1 MLICGNGSAG
11 SRHGLTSIG
20 WCLRRTVVDWDFS
33 RRNLLRT
40 GGVVAG
46 GVLLGG
52 VTARTAMAG
61 TAPVFTTRTAAA
73 KVAARTDRRPVAGG
87 VHDATVNQTFICW
100 AGRNED
106 TYAQAYDH
114 ATATFT
120 KPVKVSSG
128 GGDSHNYPTM
138 VRAADGRLL
147 IFVGLH
153 NARLVLA
160 RSAQPHSIAGT
171 WTVKSVAE
179 GQAAS
184 YPMPFRTANGDL
196 FVFFR
201 ETTQEITSSA
211 PTDTRTMQ
219 YVRSTDNGVTWRSSK
234 QLTGLPYV
242 LGSTNRSD
250 HLNETYLGQLRL
262 EPANGGRPERVHLV
276 WTLAGGGPS
285 RHAHDV
291 YHRNINYATFDPATL
306 HFRTAGGTDLGPQL
320 AGTELDEAQV
330 VSTPLALPG
339 GMKSPDYI
347 QLVGW
352 LGDGRPFVVWMTND
366 GARLV
371 HDFAGVWTGS
381 AWQVKEV
388 ATGLRTRDMERLGP
402 TTWRVYA
409 NREGKPNIMTYL
421 LESGQTWTAE
431 AVVTTSREIQ
441 RIEVITGA
449 VDPARI
455 LASGNSSNRAV
466 SVADGDIYL
475 AGITG

>member
-1 MLICGNGSAG
+1 MDREL
-11 SRHGLTSIG
+11 
-20 WCLRRTVVDWDFS
+20 S
-33 RRNLLRT
+33 RRNVLRA

-52 VTARTAMAG
+52 VATRTALAATTSAA

-73 KVAARTDRRPVAGG
+73 KVAARTDRRPLAGG

-100 AGRNED
+100 GGKNED
-106 TYAQAYDH
+106 TYVQAYDH
-114 ATATFT
+114 ATDTFT
-120 KPVKVSSG
+120 KPAKVSSG

-138 VRAADGRLL
+138 VQAADGRLL
-147 IFVGLH
+147 IFVGVH
-153 NARLVLA
+153 NAKLVVA
-160 RSAQPHSIAGT
+160 RSAQPHAISGT
-171 WTVKSVAE
+171 WTVKSIAE
-179 GQAAS
+179 GPAAS
-184 YPMPFRTANGDL
+184 YPMPFRTADGTL

-201 ETTQEITSSA
+201 ETTSELTSGT

-219 YVRSTDNGVTWRSSK
+219 YVRSTDNGVTWRSAK

-250 HLNETYLGQLRL
+250 HLNETYIGQLRL
-262 EPANGGRPERVHLV
+262 QPAGDGRPERVHLV
-276 WTLAGGGPS
+276 WTLAGGGTS
-285 RHAHDV
+285 KHAHDT
-291 YHRNINYATFDPATL
+291 YHRNIHYATFDPATL
-306 HFRTAGGTDLGPQL
+306 HFSTAAGTDVGPQL
-320 AGTELDEAQV
+320 AGAELDQAQV
-330 VSTPLALPG
+330 VATPLALPG

-366 GARLV
+366 SAKLV
-371 HDFAGVWTGS
+371 HDFAAVWTGS

-388 ATGLRTRDMERLGP
+388 ATGLRTRDMEQLGP

-421 LESGQTWTAE
+421 LESGQAWTAE
-431 AVVTTSREIQ
+431 SVITTAKEVQ

-455 LASGNSSNRAV
+455 LASGIASKRAV
-466 SVADGDIYL
+466 STADGDIYV